1 MSEFT
6 QAQLVRRIS
15 QMIQIG
21 TIIEVQAKPLRYVVQ
36 YTPELETDLIPANVG
51 HAGAVKDFAP
61 LQVGEQVVVV
71 KEFDTQGGVI
81 LGSLNQK
88 SNDQPKDDLNLF
100 YREFPDGTWLQY
112 DMEQHVLSGF
122 INGKVSLEAKAE
134 IMLKSPKI
142 KMIGD
147 IEHDGSQ
154 KTTGDISDGVRSM
167 AADREIYNGHDHP
180 HGDPVVGKVNQKQ

>member
-1 MSEFT
+1 MAS
-6 QAQLVRRIS
+6 VRH
-15 QMIQIG
+15 G
-21 TIIEVQAKPLRYVVQ
+21 TTRFV
-36 YTPELETDLIPANVG
+36 
-51 HAGAVKDFAP
+51 
-61 LQVGEQVVVV
+61 
-71 KEFDTQGGVI
+71 
-81 LGSLNQK
+81 
-88 SNDQPKDDLNLF
+88 
-100 YREFPDGTWLQY
+100 
-112 DMEQHVLSGF
+112 GF
-122 INGKVSLEAKAE
+122 IHGKVSLEAKTE